1 MKNALV
7 IVFALILFASA
18 QPAQAQVKLK
28 LGHINTNELMAM
40 MPGRDTAEKAL
51 EAYAKNLQT
60 QLEAMQNELN
70 SKLMAYDNEKATL
83 LAPIRE
89 AREKELMN
97 MKTNFEDFQSSAQE
111 ELASKESE
119 LVKPLIDKAKK
130 AIDEVAVEK
139 GYTYIF
145 DTGTGAVIYF
155 SESEDVMPLVKAKL
169 GIQ

>member
-7 IVFALILFASA
+7 IVFALILFGSA
-18 QPAQAQVKLK
+18 QPAQAQTKLK
-28 LGHINTNELMAM
+28 LGHINTNDLMAM

-51 EAYAKNLQT
+51 EAYAKTLQD
-60 QLEAMQNELN
+60 QLVAMQNEINAKSIEL
-70 SKLMAYDNEKATL
+70 EKVWETL
-83 LAPIRE
+83 LPPVRE
-89 AREKELMN
+89 ARQKELVN
-97 MKTNFEDFQSSAQE
+97 MKNNFDEFQSTAQE
-111 ELASKESE
+111 ELAAKEAE

-145 DTGTGAVIYF
+145 DTGTGSVIYY
-155 SESEDVMPLVKAKL
+155 SESEDIMPLVKAKL

>member
-7 IVFALILFASA
+7 IVFAFILFASA

-51 EAYAKNLQT
+51 EAYAKTLQD
-60 QLEAMQNELN
+60 QLAAMQNELSN
-70 SKLMAYDNEKATL
+70 KLAIYDNEKNNL
-83 LAPIRE
+83 LEPVRA

-97 MKTNFEDFQSSAQE
+97 MKNNYDEFQASAQE
-111 ELASKESE
+111 ELSAKESE

-145 DTGTGAVIYF
+145 DTGTGAVIYY
-155 SESEDVMPLVKAKL
+155 SESEDIMPLVKAKL